1 LEIGCVFPAG
11 LVQLGAVNLTTPPL
25 MTQNDRR
32 EQPLPTHVALA
43 SDRAGT
49 FDHDEIFPQITPGL
63 IISTLP
69 PARALELADAL
80 DVPPTLVPS
89 LTPVPGPA
97 RADNPARRLL
107 ALLTDAELRVLAR
120 HVGMPTEGPFLSLYH
135 RLALLC

>member
-1 LEIGCVFPAG
+1 
-11 LVQLGAVNLTTPPL
+11 
-25 MTQNDRR
+25 MTKHDRR
-32 EQPLPTHVALA
+32 TQHPPSEVAHA
-43 SDRAGT
+43 SDRAGA
-49 FDHDEIFPQITPGL
+49 FDQNDDVFPQITPGL

-89 LTPVPGPA
+89 VTPVPGPA

-120 HVGMPTEGPFLSLYH
+120 HVGMPTEGPFISLYH